1 MPAGWLGLI
10 PVDQVSQSADG
21 TTVFVIGA
29 TNSINYACGL
39 AYNTNQTPAML
50 QESWMY
56 AEQFADG
63 WWLYCDLS

>member
-1 MPAGWLGLI
+1 M
-10 PVDQVSQSADG
+10 
-21 TTVFVIGA
+21 FVIGA